1 MVAIIA
7 AKTENYSFL
16 FSICLYIYIFCLA
29 LKAKLQILCM
39 WYLHYLVKHTE
50 ILIIYY
56 RFNLY
61 KSIFHLNLK
70 IYRVVVIFQFML
82 VISTSLEF
90 MVQIFFNV
98 FYYLQNYES
107 SFLQFFV
114 ISYYLEVDLLLIGGI
129 YMAYTSY
136 KRNLPEDQVQA
147 RL

>member
-1 MVAIIA
+1 
-7 AKTENYSFL
+7 
-16 FSICLYIYIFCLA
+16 
-29 LKAKLQILCM
+29 M